1 MAQKAKKDRAKANT
15 QALNYLHYGTFT
27 VNTVFYAFHSLYSTR
42 NIWAYVFLSL
52 PPWIIEWF
60 LEHNSRPTVD
70 RHSGKL
76 ISAGED
82 LSAPGLTEYFFD
94 IIWMHWISLVAVM
107 IFGNWGWLVY
117 SVVPIFGLVKV
128 FGLWKGARGMM
139 GGQGQQMPEEETLK
153 GSGNRRQRRQQ

>member
-15 QALNYLHYGTFT
+15 QALNYLHYGT
-27 VNTVFYAFHSLYSTR
+27 TR
-42 NIWAYVFLSL
+42 NIWAYVLLSL

-70 RHSGKL
+70 KHSGKL

-82 LSAPGLTEYFFD
+82 LAAPGLTEYFFD
-94 IIWMHWISLVAVM
+94 IIWMHWISLIAVM

-117 SVVPIFGLVKV
+117 SVVPMFGMVKV

-139 GGQGQQMPEEETLK
+139 GGQGQMPEEQTPM